1 MKTIYYKTLI
11 FAIAN
16 GRKGGYL
23 LSTLEKLIDEGENLK
38 NELKLNDWGGKVLE
52 GEDLERWCAKSVL
65 YMDEYS
71 VNEFLSEKVKEN
83 ARDLSDNGYKKYI
96 AILGILKAIYEY
108 H

>member
-23 LSTLEKLIDEGENLK
+23 LSTLEKLIDEGE
-38 NELKLNDWGGKVLE
+38 
-52 GEDLERWCAKSVL
+52 DLERWCAKSVL
-65 YMDEYS
+65 YMDQYS